1 MPPSKSF
8 KERRTFVA
16 RKQDVEEIRRK
27 FPSKV
32 PVIVERYC
40 NEKYLPS
47 LDKTKFLVPEDI
59 TISQFISILRKRL
72 VLRPS
77 QAFYLLV
84 DQKNIASASTSL
96 HDIYRDS
103 KDEDGFLY
111 MVYAS
116 QEMFGGRYAYYVS

>member
-1 MPPSKSF
+1 
-8 KERRTFVA
+8 
-16 RKQDVEEIRRK
+16 
-27 FPSKV
+27 
-32 PVIVERYC
+32 VIVERYN
-40 NEKYLPS
+40 NERYLPV
-47 LDKTKFLVPEDI
+47 LDKTKFLVPEDM

-84 DQKNIASASTSL
+84 NQKNIASASTPL
-96 HDIYRDS
+96 IDIYRES
-103 KDEDGFLY
+103 QDEDGFLY